1 MFMAVSLATIGCN
14 QQQLNSPF
22 LQHVNIFVSLIVMDY
37 VYYMMAW
44 IYDSPTDPKLSHR
57 SLMFCLMAEIES
69 YDKKTLKPVHTT
81 CPTPVNSDIDYD
93 DGWEREDSMDV
104 ITVQSILSGVYK
116 Y

>member
-1 MFMAVSLATIGCN
+1 MKLTTVKLPSFVNL
-14 QQQLNSPF
+14 F
-22 LQHVNIFVSLIVMDY
+22 LSLIVSMDY

-44 IYDSPTDPKLSHR
+44 IYDSPKDPKLSHR

-69 YDKKTLKPVHTT
+69 FDKTTLKPVHTVIDCT
-81 CPTPVNSDIDYD
+81 PCPTPANSDVDYD
-93 DGWEREDSMDV
+93 DGWESEDSMDV